1 MSEKPVIASKSP
13 AVMKLEAGE
22 YWWCSCG
29 KSKDQPFCDGSHKGS
44 SFSPQK
50 VVIEESRTVAL
61 CNCKHSANGAMC
73 DGNDIATLPDFPAEI
88 RAPAGTLAGVSGFQL
103 QFGNTKILTPGD
115 EPDALVAMNPAAL
128 KSNIGDL
135 PEGGMLVV
143 NIDSFKSMNL
153 KKAGYESNPL
163 DDEDFRKKYH
173 LIELDLTGL
182 TKEALKES
190 PLKPSDKVRCKNFFA
205 LGFMYYVYGRPLE
218 PTLKFFE
225 QKWGKRL
232 PDLAEANSKVLKA
245 GFNLGDTMETARN
258 RYQVSKAPVQAGVY
272 RKISG
277 NEALVYGLVTASRKA
292 NRELLYS
299 GYPITP
305 ASPVLEGLSQLKNF
319 GIKCVQAEDE
329 IAAMGV
335 ALGASF
341 AGDLTVCATSGP
353 GMCLKSEFIG
363 LASITELPLIIC
375 NVQRG
380 GPSTGLPTKTEQSD
394 LLQAL
399 FSRHGDCPIPVIA
412 AHSPSDC
419 FDCAIEAV
427 RIALTYMTP
436 VILLSDLYVA
446 NGAEPWRVP
455 NVSDIPVIENS
466 FAKIEEEYVIYRR
479 DPKTLARTQAIP
491 GQVGLEHRIGGLEK
505 GEDGGVSYD
514 PDNHEEMSHLR
525 AQKVA
530 GIAKSLDPIE
540 IQGEPEGDLLVIGWG
555 GTYGAISSAATNL
568 RDEGFSVSNIH
579 LRHLNPL
586 PDDLGDIIG
595 RFKKVIV
602 PELNLG
608 QLNLLLRAKYLVDV
622 ISYGK
627 LQGKPFKVSELHE
640 KFLEHL
646 R

>member
-1 MSEKPVIASKSP
+1 MIQPTDSFEEIDS
-13 AVMKLEAGE
+13 AVVRFAGD
-22 YWWCSCG
+22 SG
-29 KSKDQPFCDGSHKGS
+29 DGMQTVGERFTDS
-44 SFSPQK
+44 SAF
-50 VVIEESRTVAL
+50 A
-61 CNCKHSANGAMC
+61 
-73 DGNDIATLPDFPAEI
+73 GNDIATLPDFPAEI

-163 DDEDFRKKYH
+163 DDEEFRKKYH

-258 RYQVSKAPVQAGVY
+258 RYQVSKAPVQPGVY

-277 NEALVYGLVTASRKA
+277 NEALVYGLVTASKKA

-319 GIKCVQAEDE
+319 GVKCVQAEDE

-466 FAKIEEEYVIYRR
+466 FAKTEEEYVIYRR